1 MEVDRGNEKVISL
14 YWLVAFLDIG
24 EFVNAPL
31 ERLRKAIRDYF
42 NPETN

>member
-24 EFVNAPL
+24 GFVSAYIQTVNAS
-31 ERLRKAIRDYF
+31 
-42 NPETN
+42 